1 MKPQSKSM
9 WELEMEVK
17 IKLVLMIDVEE
28 YPVPADELVI
38 PELKDYIEDMF
49 TDMSGVTVH
58 KIVATQNT
66 TEQKELPLE

>member
-1 MKPQSKSM
+1 M

-49 TDMSGVTVH
+49 TDMGGVTVH
-58 KIVATQNT
+58 KIVATQKT
-66 TEQKELPLE
+66 L